1 VGRRILAILAATVIA
16 LIGALLVLFYARGAD
31 ERAVAAASPTTVY
44 VTALPVPA
52 GTSLKEAVRLEQ
64 VVETQTAASA
74 VPAGA
79 LTTVDASNS
88 ALLALTDIPPGQYVL
103 AASFGE
109 TPVGEQRIQVPA
121 GQLAVSLALSDPA
134 RVGNFV
140 TAGSYVTIF
149 ATHTV
154 AAPAANTDGAD
165 DEEAAPAE
173 AAEGARATSVLLDNL
188 QVIAMGDNVLTQT
201 QPTTPQEGEVPPPA
215 TPAFLVT
222 LAVTP
227 EQAAEL
233 VHGINSFQL
242 YAGLRGAEVT
252 VNPNLSV
259 TDETIFRVVR

>member
-16 LIGALLVLFYARGAD
+16 LIGALLVLFYARSAD

-44 VTALPVPA
+44 VSSLPVPA
-52 GTSLKEAVRLEQ
+52 GTSLKEALRLELILQ
-64 VVETQTAASA
+64 TQTAASA

-109 TPVGEQRIQVPA
+109 TPVGSKLIQVPA

-140 TAGSYVTIF
+140 TAGSYLTIF
-149 ATHTV
+149 ATHTLPA
-154 AAPAANTDGAD
+154 AAPNA
-165 DEEAAPAE
+165 DEEEEAPAD
-173 AAEGARATSVLLDNL
+173 AAEGSQATSVLLDNL
-188 QVIAMGDNVLTQT
+188 QVIAMGNDVLTQT

-215 TPAFLVT
+215 TAAFLVT

-227 EQAAEL
+227 EQAAKL
-233 VHGINSFQL
+233 VHGINNFQL

-252 VNPNLSV
+252 VPPGLSV
-259 TDETIFRVVR
+259 NDENVFQVVS

>member
-44 VTALPVPA
+44 VTALPESA
-52 GTSLKEAVRLEQ
+52 GTSLKEAIRLEQ
-64 VVETQTAASA
+64 VIQTQTAASA

-109 TPVGEQRIQVPA
+109 TPVGAKLIQVPA

-140 TAGSYVTIF
+140 TAGSYLTIF
-149 ATHTV
+149 ATHVQPAAATTGDNDEED
-154 AAPAANTDGAD
+154 APAGTEDGAQ
-165 DEEAAPAE
+165 
-173 AAEGARATSVLLDNL
+173 ATSVLLDNL
-188 QVIAMGDNVLTQT
+188 QVIAMGSDVLTQT
-201 QPTTPQEGEVPPPA
+201 QPTTPQEGQAPPPPTA
-215 TPAFLVT
+215 AFLVT

-227 EQAAEL
+227 EQAAKL
-233 VHGINSFQL
+233 VHGINNFTL

-252 VNPNLSV
+252 VPPGLTVN
-259 TDETIFRVVR
+259 DENVFQVAS

>member
-31 ERAVAAASPTTVY
+31 ERAVQAASPTTVF
-44 VTALPVPA
+44 VTALPVAA

-64 VVETQTAASA
+64 IIQTQTAANA

-109 TPVGEQRIQVPA
+109 TPVGSKLIQVPA

-134 RVGNFV
+134 RVGNYV
-140 TAGSYVTIF
+140 TAGSYITLF
-149 ATHTV
+149 ASHTL
-154 AAPAANTDGAD
+154 PAAADTGDD
-165 DEEAAPAE
+165 DEEASAE
-173 AAEGARATSVLLDNL
+173 AAEGTEATSVLLDNL
-188 QVIAMGDNVLTQT
+188 QVIAMGSDVLTQT
-201 QPTTPQEGEVPPPA
+201 QPTTPQEGQAPPPPTA
-215 TPAFLVT
+215 AFLVT

-227 EQAAEL
+227 EQAAKL
-233 VHGINSFQL
+233 VHGIKNFTL

-252 VNPNLSV
+252 VPPGLTVN
-259 TDETIFRVVR
+259 DENVFQVAP